1 MMKTI
6 IVLLLLLIAC
16 SVPKSEER
24 LPFPVLT
31 IAEDEWVN
39 YEGRWLTKG
48 GILRLELS
56 LNAGA
61 YGVDSYYKLHESF
74 ESDSVAHGTASHG
87 QYSTY
92 YETNTKQFKICLHDL
107 SEYPHNTHWRYKRP
121 NLSEEMFFTTRG
133 NDELLPCDEN
143 YEPITTDRHYTL
155 HKRSKLFTV
164 EGYMSFESDSAIFFE
179 RNTRERW
186 YLSDLGEFG
195 ELKSTY
201 KKLAKEEFEGV
212 YLKALA
218 YSVLDTA
225 SSKRETSLVVK
236 RIFKMG
242 NDPD

>member
-1 MMKTI
+1 MKTLTLLSL
-6 IVLLLLLIAC
+6 VLVAC
-16 SVPKSEER
+16 SAPEKEEQVS
-24 LPFPVLT
+24 FPVLY
-31 IAEDEWVN
+31 IADDEWVN

-61 YGVDSYYKLHESF
+61 YGFDSYYKLHESF
-74 ESDSVAHGTASHG
+74 ESDSLARGTTSHG

-92 YETNTKQFKICLHDL
+92 YEANTKQFKICLHDL

-121 NLSEEMFFTTRG
+121 NSSEEMFFTTRG

-143 YEPITTDRHYTL
+143 YDPITTDKRYTL

-164 EGYMSFESDSAIFFE
+164 EGYFTIEQDSLEFFE
-179 RNTRERW
+179 RNTFERW
-186 YLSDLGEFG
+186 SVADLGEIDS
-195 ELKSTY
+195 LKSGY
-201 KKLAKEEFEGV
+201 KQLAKEKFEGV

-225 SSKRETSLVVK
+225 SSKRETTLVVK
-236 RIFKMG
+236 RIFNMG